1 LPSGKRTRFGA
12 LRDIP
17 LRVIPVR
24 RGMCVRTLQNL
35 VKVLAGV
42 LTALRRT

>member
-1 LPSGKRTRFGA
+1 LPPRKRTRFGA
-12 LRDIP
+12 LREIS

-24 RGMCVRTLQNL
+24 GGMCVRTFQNL